1 MIGVVI
7 ISDIIQII
15 KKVLENLARINILDI
30 IQRLNVL
37 DHNPVNKILETFQ
50 ISEFLYFIMYLNFL
64 SLANIK
70 VTTHSNEE
78 SSLHFFP

>member
-30 IQRLNVL
+30 IQRLHVL
-37 DHNPVNKILETFQ
+37 DPNPVNKILETFQ
-50 ISEFLYFIMYLNFL
+50 ISEFLYIIMYLNFL
-64 SLANIK
+64 LLANIK

-78 SSLHFFP
+78 SLHFFP